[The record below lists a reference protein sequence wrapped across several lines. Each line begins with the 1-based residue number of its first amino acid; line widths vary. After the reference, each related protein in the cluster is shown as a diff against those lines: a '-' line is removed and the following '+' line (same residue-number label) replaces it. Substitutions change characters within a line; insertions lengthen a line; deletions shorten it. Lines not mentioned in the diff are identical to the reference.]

1 MQLFSPKRFSMPPQR
16 DQNVRPIR
24 AVLFDLYGTLAG
36 FDPPRERIQSMAAE
50 RHGLTLDV
58 GAIPGGYREAD
69 DFMAAQNATAPL
81 REMSPAARGGFF
93 ARYEQIILRH
103 AGADVDEATASAV
116 WETVRRQKY
125 GLAPYPDVI
134 PVLEELRKSGRT
146 IGVVSNMAEPGD
158 AVAARVG
165 LTEHIDFVVTSQ
177 DAGAN
182 KPHPPIFLEAL
193 AHAAAGAEEALLV
206 GDSLEADIDGA
217 RGVGIQAVFMDRDG
231 HYPDYSGGPRITGM
245 SQLMAIIEELECG

>member
-1 MQLFSPKRFSMPPQR
+1 M
-16 DQNVRPIR
+16 RPIR

-36 FDPPRERIQSMAAE
+36 FDPPREQIQSAAAE
-50 RHGLTLDV
+50 QHGLTLDST
-58 GAIPGGYREAD
+58 GIFQGYREAD

-81 REMSPAARGGFF
+81 RTMSPPEREAFF

-125 GLAPYPDVI
+125 GLAPFDDVI
-134 PVLEELRKSGRT
+134 PVLKQLRQSGRT
-146 IGVVSNMAEPGD
+146 IGVVSNIAEPGD
-158 AVAARVG
+158 AVAARAG
-165 LTEHIDFVVTSQ
+165 LSEHVDFVVTSQ

-182 KPHPPIFLEAL
+182 KPHPPIFMAAL
-193 AHAAAGAEEALLV
+193 ARAAAGAEEALLV

-217 RGVGIQAVFMDRDG
+217 RGVGIRAVFMDRDG
-231 HYPDYSGGPRITGM
+231 HYPDYSGGPRITTM
-245 SQLMAIIEELECG
+245 NQLMSVIEELESG